1 MRLKGIYNRG
11 EILYNGF
18 VPYRWETEYP
28 ADIREKCR
36 FPWFLKSRKRD
47 FYENETY
54 NSRSGTAGHAV
65 YSAGRSTGS
74 GAGGWIWH
82 EPYLSGGAY
91 EKCRGRKCDQ

>member
-36 FPWFLKSRKRD
+36 FLGF
-47 FYENETY
+47 
-54 NSRSGTAGHAV
+54 
-65 YSAGRSTGS
+65 
-74 GAGGWIWH
+74 
-82 EPYLSGGAY
+82 
-91 EKCRGRKCDQ
+91 